1 MLVPTNSSEGVG
13 NAAVVGTLDI
23 GSSETHTYRIA
34 MTTGKTY
41 TFDDTYRRWALMSGE
56 WSGKEHF
63 YLPDEFRISLYTKNS
78 AGQLVPVTSFQNK
91 DFQLTYGEP
100 GFQTWPFELLSDHSV
115 GSHIPYTN
123 REYFLNVQILLDL
136 FDHAHLFPPGSQHD
150 HICEIAV
157 AEGHIQNE
165 CGEELDVTKDDGRQL
180 RKPSY
185 TPTQSGV
192 YSLQVT
198 RVFDDAPVW
207 GPDADG
213 LQGPKS
219 FGEPVDWWPQ
229 KLEEAYIPVA
239 GYDTHGEDTIDE
251 NDKRTYFPMYNG
263 VQSYQRKAFPYYE
276 ISVEVSDATAT
287 QRAANSPATGGP
299 GIDGSPRVGQTLTAT
314 TSGIADEDGMTGA
327 VFAYQWIRHDLATA
341 TDTDIEGATGSTYTM
356 TSADEGKAL
365 KVRVTFTDDAG
376 NEESVTSYA
385 VVASPAPTR
394 TREPANSTA
403 TGAPGIDGSVVVG
416 QTLTATTTCIGD
428 DDGIANAVFAYQW
441 LADDAAIGGA
451 TVATYTVVAGDVGKA
466 LKVRVTFTDDAG
478 NEESL
483 TSAATGAVAAANSPA
498 RGAPTISG
506 TAQAGGTLTADTSG
520 IADSDGLTGATFV
533 YQWLVDNAAIGGAT
547 ASTYTV
553 VAGDVGK
560 ALKVRVTFTD
570 NAGNEESLTSAATG
584 AVTQPLT
591 ATIHDAPDSHDGQS
605 KFTFELRFSEEF
617 GLSYKTL
624 RDHAFTVTG
633 GEVVKARRL
642 EKGKNVRWEIYV
654 RPGSSADVTIVLP
667 ATADCASDGAICTSD
682 GRKLSGRLELTVS
695 GPGG

>member
-1 MLVPTNSSEGVG
+1 
-13 NAAVVGTLDI
+13 
-23 GSSETHTYRIA
+23 
-34 MTTGKTY
+34 
-41 TFDDTYRRWALMSGE
+41 MSGE
-56 WSGKEHF
+56 WWGKEHF

-123 REYFLNVQILLDL
+123 REYFLNVQTLLDL

-192 YSLQVT
+192 YYLQVT

-213 LQGPKS
+213 LQGPKG

-394 TREPANSTA
+394 AREPANSTA

-416 QTLTATTTCIGD
+416 QTLTATTTSIGD

-498 RGAPTISG
+498 TGAPTISG

-617 GLSYKTL
+617 GLCYKTL
-624 RDHAFTVTG
+624 RDHAFTATG

-654 RPGSSADVTIVLP
+654 RLGSSADVTIVLP

>member
-56 WSGKEHF
+56 WWGKEHF

-100 GFQTWPFELLSDHSV
+100 GFQTWPFEFLSDHSV

-123 REYFLNVQILLDL
+123 KEYFLNVQTLLDL

-192 YSLQVT
+192 YYLQVT

-213 LQGPKS
+213 LQGPKG

-416 QTLTATTTCIGD
+416 QTLTATTTSIGD

-498 RGAPTISG
+498 TGAPTISG

-560 ALKVRVTFTD
+560 ALKVRVIFTD

-591 ATIHDAPDSHDGQS
+591 AT
-605 KFTFELRFSEEF
+605 
-617 GLSYKTL
+617 
-624 RDHAFTVTG
+624 
-633 GEVVKARRL
+633 
-642 EKGKNVRWEIYV
+642 
-654 RPGSSADVTIVLP
+654 RPCGTTPS
-667 ATADCASDGAICTSD
+667 
-682 GRKLSGRLELTVS
+682 R
-695 GPGG
+695 